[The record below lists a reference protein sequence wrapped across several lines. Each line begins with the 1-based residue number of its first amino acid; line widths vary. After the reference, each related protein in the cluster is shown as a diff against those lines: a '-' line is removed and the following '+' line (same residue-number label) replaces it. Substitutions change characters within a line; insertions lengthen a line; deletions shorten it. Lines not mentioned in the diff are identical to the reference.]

1 MSEPIPKVYDVP
13 ALQRLYK
20 RLYQHYLSD
29 GTDNSAEED
38 EALKSH
44 YVTELIDPEAF
55 YRELATFAL
64 WIMTEPASE
73 RTQAL
78 AKQCDEI
85 LTATHN
91 DTIRGLTDGQIVNGC
106 VCMEQY
112 IQQKCQNF
120 RAHLAQSGLTESE
133 RAASEDSLAK
143 WIDRLSRLR

>member
-1 MSEPIPKVYDVP
+1 MSESTPKVYDAL
-13 ALQRLYK
+13 ALQRLYQ
-20 RLYQHYLSD
+20 RLHQHYLSD
-29 GTDNSAEED
+29 GTDGSIED
-38 EALKSH
+38 EYLKSH
-44 YVTELIDPEAF
+44 YTVELIDPEAF

-64 WIMTEPASE
+64 WIMTEPTSE

-120 RAHLAQSGLTESE
+120 RAHLVQSGLTESE
-133 RAASEDSLAK
+133 RTASEDSLEK
-143 WIDRLSRLR
+143 WTDRLTRLR